1 MLNKKQQKKIGIKGK
16 TKQYDVGY
24 RDTPNSEAVLTAKE
38 KKKAKA
44 ALNDISNA
52 LKMSAGGDVK
62 KKKPM
67 NAGMKSLKKEAPEVA
82 AKMGYMYGGV
92 AKKPDMKSMGMAY
105 GGMAKKKKMGYAHGG
120 LACGASNGPSQAGT
134 RKIKTS

>member
-52 LKMSAGGDVK
+52 LKMSV
-62 KKKPM
+62 
-67 NAGMKSLKKEAPEVA
+67 
-82 AKMGYMYGGV
+82 
-92 AKKPDMKSMGMAY
+92 

-120 LACGASNGPSQAGT
+120 LACGASNPPMQKGT
-134 RKIKTS
+134 KGVKT